1 MMGAIPGNLLAAWIS
16 DKVGRKRIIVTDAVV
31 LAFLSL
37 CYGYASNVYTLMTFG
52 FLFIMG
58 GNVMLAMIMGYIP
71 ELFPTSIRMMGASVA
86 NSFGRAGT
94 IVSPFMIAW
103 LFNWGVRKR
112 CSCCHL

>member
-94 IVSPFMIAW
+94 IVSP
-103 LFNWGVRKR
+103 L
-112 CSCCHL
+112 